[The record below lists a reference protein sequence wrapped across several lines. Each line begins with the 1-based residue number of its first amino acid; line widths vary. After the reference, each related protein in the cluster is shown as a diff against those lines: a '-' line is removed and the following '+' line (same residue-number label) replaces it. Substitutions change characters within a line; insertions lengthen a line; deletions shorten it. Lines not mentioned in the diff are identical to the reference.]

1 MSHALEKVAKE
12 VGLDPD
18 LGIPAVAIAYV
29 MQKTPYVFPIVGG
42 RKVEHLMANIEAL
55 KISLSDE
62 QIKYLESLLPFEPGF
77 PHNVFVCDVMIH
89 LCGLENS
96 IADFLLEQGTA
107 EDNNALF
114 KSAGNFDKWPL
125 QQAIRPQQ

>member
-1 MSHALEKVAKE
+1 
-12 VGLDPD
+12 
-18 LGIPAVAIAYV
+18 
-29 MQKTPYVFPIVGG
+29 MQKTPYVFPVIGG

-55 KISLSDE
+55 DIALNDE
-62 QIKYLESLLPFEPGF
+62 QIKYLESLLSFEPGF
-77 PHNVFVCDVMIH
+77 PYNVFVRDVMIH
-89 LCGLENS
+89 LYGLENS

-125 QQAIRPQQ
+125 QQAIRPSQQ